1 MLIRHSNI
9 LKGLVPIPEQSK
21 SQVSLTFDDGP
32 DRKYTPR
39 ILNILKSFKVK
50 ASFFL
55 VGKRAEKYPD
65 IVRRILEE
73 GHDIG
78 NHTYSHPISPI
89 FKHRIIEREIKVT
102 DKIIEGITGYR
113 PRFFRP
119 TWSRWHIN
127 YKKMMNIAKNLDYF
141 SVGWT
146 ISSIDWLGAKRII
159 KHRVLNRDINH
170 GDIILFHDGAEK
182 ALFPKREATVSVLPE
197 ILRTLHKR
205 NILTFKLS
213 ELLDGRDKTS
223 V

>member
-1 MLIRHSNI
+1 MKHSNI
-9 LKGLVPIPEQSK
+9 LKRLVPIPEQSK
-21 SQVSLTFDDGP
+21 SHVSLTFDDGP
-32 DRKYTPR
+32 DWKYTPK
-39 ILNILKSFKVK
+39 ILDILKRSKIK

-65 IVRRILEE
+65 IVRRIFEE

-78 NHTYSHPISPI
+78 NHTYSHPIGPI
-89 FKHRIIEREIKVT
+89 FNYRIIEREINVT
-102 DKIIEGITGYR
+102 DKIIVGITGHR
-113 PRFFRP
+113 PRLFRP
-119 TWSRWHIN
+119 TWSPWHIN
-127 YKKMMNIAKNLDYF
+127 YKRMWNIAKSLGYF
-141 SVGWT
+141 SVGWSV
-146 ISSIDWLGAKRII
+146 SSIDWLGVKKVI
-159 KHRVLNRDINH
+159 KHKVLSRDINH

-182 ALFPKREATVSVLPE
+182 ALFPKREATVRVLPE

>member
-1 MLIRHSNI
+1 MKHRNI
-9 LKGLVPIPEQSK
+9 LKRFVPIPEQSK
-21 SQVSLTFDDGP
+21 SYVSLTFDDGP
-32 DRKYTPR
+32 DRKYTPK
-39 ILNILKSFKVK
+39 ILDILKGFKVK

-127 YKKMMNIAKNLDYF
+127 YKKMLNTAKGLDYL
-141 SVGWT
+141 SVSWS
-146 ISSIDWLGAKRII
+146 ISSIDWLGTEKLI

-182 ALFPKREATVSVLPE
+182 ALFPKREATVRVLPE

-213 ELLDGRDKTS
+213 ELLEKQDRS
-223 V
+223 LA